1 MKKQLTDQAL
11 NEEIG
16 QLPNEM
22 TPDRELWSGI
32 ERAIQHKPQSK
43 NKPKV
48 VPLAWAASVIAAV
61 LVSWMSF
68 SPQQSTPGVLDTVAL
83 LQNSFESQKQTML
96 VSFGQ
101 PKLAE
106 LPPEMQEQLKQL
118 ASARQS
124 IENALKNDPNNME
137 LINLLR
143 WTQNQELNL
152 LEQLYTPKWQTI

>member
-11 NEEIG
+11 NEEISG
-16 QLPNEM
+16 LPNEM

-32 ERAIQHKPQSK
+32 ERAIQNKPQTK
-43 NKPKV
+43 KTTKV
-48 VPLAWAASVIAAV
+48 VPYAWAASVVAAV
-61 LVSWMSF
+61 LVTWMSF
-68 SPQQSTPGVLDTVAL
+68 SPQQGTPELLDTVAL

-101 PKLAE
+101 PKLTD
-106 LPPEMQEQLKQL
+106 LPPEMQGQLKQL

-143 WTQNQELNL
+143 WTQTQELNL
-152 LEQLYTPKWQTI
+152 IEQLYTPKWQTI